1 MYKHKRRRDR
11 FYRSRGGTCQILEIS
26 CGACRAFRACYQKD
40 GQGRLFRLY
49 VDRLQIEGMPR
60 CRFLMKGDMPL
71 LKCEKCGLIMGIPMI
86 YKPEDRLAWRL
97 VPGAW
102 IAKRIK

>member
-1 MYKHKRRRDR
+1 
-11 FYRSRGGTCQILEIS
+11 
-26 CGACRAFRACYQKD
+26 
-40 GQGRLFRLY
+40 
-49 VDRLQIEGMPR
+49 
-60 CRFLMKGDMPL
+60 MKGDMPL